1 MMSVSITKVLKD
13 FLTNRKYTDKALKK
27 MRVKTMPR
35 VFVIIMDD
43 IKAVVTNNAGRF
55 IIDHL

>member
-1 MMSVSITKVLKD
+1 MSITIIKFLND

-27 MRVKTMPR
+27 MRAKTMPR
-35 VFVIIMDD
+35 IFVIIMDD
-43 IKAVVTNNAGRF
+43 IKAVVINNAGRF